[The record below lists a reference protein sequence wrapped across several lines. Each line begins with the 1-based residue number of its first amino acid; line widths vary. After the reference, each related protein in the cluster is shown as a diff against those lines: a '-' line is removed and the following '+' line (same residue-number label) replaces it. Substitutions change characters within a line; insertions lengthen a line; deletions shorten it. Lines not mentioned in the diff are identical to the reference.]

1 MPVKKPRFT
10 LIDSIAPR
18 IQTRKALFLR
28 KMEQLVDW
36 HALSG
41 VMAGAYAS
49 RVSMADAAGRPAYPP
64 ILLLKMLLLETW
76 YGLSDTEA
84 EEFAL
89 DSLTARQF
97 LGLSLED
104 RVPDHSSL
112 SRFRARLLSLALYAP
127 LLAEVNRQLE
137 AAGVIVRTGAI
148 LDASILETPR
158 RPHRKPRY
166 VVADDREPNQTPGDR
181 AGEEGYHA
189 MLRAEQPGVDPSARW
204 AIKRGP
210 RFGYKRHTVTDPEG
224 FVLGET
230 VTPANVP
237 DTLQFAEALGRIA
250 LPAGARVYADKGYD
264 SQANRAY
271 LAARGLRDGI
281 MRRKPRGE
289 GMRESAKRRNRLIS
303 GVRGRV
309 ELAFAGIKRWFKSG
323 QCRYVGLARTR
334 GQCAL
339 EAMALNLF
347 LAPGKIL
354 RDARR

>member
-210 RFGYKRHTVTDPEG
+210 RFGYKRHTVPH
-224 FVLGET
+224 
-230 VTPANVP
+230 
-237 DTLQFAEALGRIA
+237 R
-250 LPAGARVYADKGYD
+250 
-264 SQANRAY
+264 
-271 LAARGLRDGI
+271 AARGGAGLRGQGL
-281 MRRKPRGE
+281 RLPGE
-289 GMRESAKRRNRLIS
+289 S
-303 GVRGRV
+303 GVPRR
-309 ELAFAGIKRWFKSG
+309 AG
-323 QCRYVGLARTR
+323 A
-334 GQCAL
+334 
-339 EAMALNLF
+339 
-347 LAPGKIL
+347 
-354 RDARR
+354 ARRHHAPQAAGGGDAGVGQAAQPPHQRGAGAGGTRLRGHQAVV